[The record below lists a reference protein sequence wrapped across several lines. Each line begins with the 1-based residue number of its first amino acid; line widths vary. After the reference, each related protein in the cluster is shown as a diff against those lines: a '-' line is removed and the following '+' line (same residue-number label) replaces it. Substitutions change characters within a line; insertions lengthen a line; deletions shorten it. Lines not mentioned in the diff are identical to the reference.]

1 MFGRS
6 LVPHKGFALFVAL
19 MLPYLK
25 VYFIVPVANYE
36 EKMMTVGEEVK
47 EPQVDTDTYFIWFS
61 AFSRVK

>member
-1 MFGRS
+1 
-6 LVPHKGFALFVAL
+6 

-61 AFSRVK
+61 AFSRVKWTSCVILGKIQSLLN